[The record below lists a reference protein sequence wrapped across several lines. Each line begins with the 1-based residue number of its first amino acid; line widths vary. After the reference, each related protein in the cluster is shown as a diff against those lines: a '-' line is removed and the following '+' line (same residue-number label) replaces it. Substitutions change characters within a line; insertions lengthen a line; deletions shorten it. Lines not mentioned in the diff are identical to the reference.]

1 MASLHTTML
10 ALFLVSLL
18 ISVVSGGE
26 VVVSPTSRYGCL
38 QDPLTG
44 SGNFVG
50 NDSLDCLSLS
60 GFLRTVSSNTT
71 IYLDPGAHLIDQFI
85 PIYGLQC

>member
-1 MASLHTTML
+1 MASLHTTVL
-10 ALFLVSLL
+10 AVFLVSLL
-18 ISVVSGGE
+18 ISFVSGGE
-26 VVVSPTSRYGCL
+26 VVVSPASRYGCL

-50 NDSLDCLSLS
+50 NDSFDCLSLS

-71 IYLDPGAHLIDQFI
+71 LYLDPGAHLIDQFI
-85 PIYGLQC
+85 PIYGLRC